1 MTEMTARVR
10 NRLQDGVINWQER
23 RFQKTDFRQQQAD
36 IHRSRMTCSASLPS
50 FHQTQDWTG
59 GLTPSGRIPVIE
71 EAKPRKRLISSEG
84 IRWDAAVAA
93 LVIIGV
99 LLVVMLTVDLACI
112 GTSSRAV
119 TKLNSSIHD
128 LEAKNE
134 RIQAEIDM
142 TTGSASVC
150 TTGLMEALSNA
161 MNNENAAMPRM
172 GGCPTACM
180 PGNSSTMTAAA
191 TVSTSHR
198 IKNEA
203 MVLIMPV
210 RCDNREP

>member
-99 LLVVMLTVDLACI
+99 LLVVLLTVDLACI

-150 TTGLMEALSNA
+150 TEAIKLNLISSNGARTIRLTAPVNAQLTISTAEHAAENADLEGRMTSNA
-161 MNNENAAMPRM
+161 
-172 GGCPTACM
+172 G
-180 PGNSSTMTAAA
+180 
-191 TVSTSHR
+191 
-198 IKNEA
+198 
-203 MVLIMPV
+203 
-210 RCDNREP
+210 D

>member
-10 NRLQDGVINWQER
+10 NRLQDGMINWQER

-84 IRWDAAVAA
+84 IRWDAAIAA

-99 LLVVMLTVDLACI
+99 LLTILLAVDLACI
-112 GTSSRAV
+112 GTSARAV

-128 LEAKNE
+128 LEEKNE

-150 TTGLMEALSNA
+150 TEAIKLNLISSNGA
-161 MNNENAAMPRM
+161 RTIRLTAPVNAQL
-172 GGCPTACM
+172 
-180 PGNSSTMTAAA
+180 
-191 TVSTSHR
+191 TVSTAEHAAENADLEGRMTS
-198 IKNEA
+198 NA
-203 MVLIMPV
+203 G
-210 RCDNREP
+210 D

>member
-99 LLVVMLTVDLACI
+99 LLVVLLTVDLACI

-134 RIQAEIDM
+134 RIQAEIDT

-150 TTGLMEALSNA
+150 TEAIKLNLISSNGARTIRLTAPVNAQLTISTAEHAAENADLEGRITSNA
-161 MNNENAAMPRM
+161 
-172 GGCPTACM
+172 G
-180 PGNSSTMTAAA
+180 
-191 TVSTSHR
+191 
-198 IKNEA
+198 
-203 MVLIMPV
+203 
-210 RCDNREP
+210 D

>member
-1 MTEMTARVR
+1 MSEMTARVR

-99 LLVVMLTVDLACI
+99 LLVVLLTVDLACI

-150 TTGLMEALSNA
+150 TEAIKLNLISSNGARTIRLTAPVNAQLTISTAEHAAENADLEGRMTSNA
-161 MNNENAAMPRM
+161 
-172 GGCPTACM
+172 G
-180 PGNSSTMTAAA
+180 
-191 TVSTSHR
+191 
-198 IKNEA
+198 
-203 MVLIMPV
+203 
-210 RCDNREP
+210 D

>member
-10 NRLQDGVINWQER
+10 NRLQDGMINWQER

-84 IRWDAAVAA
+84 IRWDAAITA

-99 LLVVMLTVDLACI
+99 LLVVLLTVDLASI
-112 GTSSRAV
+112 GTSTRAV
-119 TKLNSSIHD
+119 TKLNSSIQT
-128 LEAKNE
+128 LEEKNE
-134 RIQAEIDM
+134 QIQAEIDM

-150 TTGLMEALSNA
+150 TEAIKLNLISSNGA
-161 MNNENAAMPRM
+161 RTIRITAPVNAQL
-172 GGCPTACM
+172 
-180 PGNSSTMTAAA
+180 
-191 TVSTSHR
+191 TVSTAEHAAENADIEGRMTS
-198 IKNEA
+198 NA
-203 MVLIMPV
+203 G
-210 RCDNREP
+210 D

>member
-84 IRWDAAVAA
+84 IRWDAAITA

-99 LLVVMLTVDLACI
+99 LLVVLLTVDLASI
-112 GTSSRAV
+112 GTSTRAV
-119 TKLNSSIHD
+119 TKLNSSIQT
-128 LEAKNE
+128 LEEKNE
-134 RIQAEIDM
+134 QIQAEIDM

-150 TTGLMEALSNA
+150 TEAIKLNLISSNGA
-161 MNNENAAMPRM
+161 RTIRITAPVNAQL
-172 GGCPTACM
+172 
-180 PGNSSTMTAAA
+180 
-191 TVSTSHR
+191 TVSTAEHAAENADIEGRMTS
-198 IKNEA
+198 NA
-203 MVLIMPV
+203 G
-210 RCDNREP
+210 D

>member
-10 NRLQDGVINWQER
+10 NRLQDGMINWQER

-84 IRWDAAVAA
+84 IRWDAAIAA

-99 LLVVMLTVDLACI
+99 LLTILLTVDLACI
-112 GTSSRAV
+112 GTSARAV

-128 LEAKNE
+128 LEEKNE

-150 TTGLMEALSNA
+150 TEAIKLNLISSNGA
-161 MNNENAAMPRM
+161 RTIRLTAPVNAQL
-172 GGCPTACM
+172 
-180 PGNSSTMTAAA
+180 
-191 TVSTSHR
+191 TVSTAEHAAENADLEGR
-198 IKNEA
+198 MTTNA
-203 MVLIMPV
+203 G
-210 RCDNREP
+210 D